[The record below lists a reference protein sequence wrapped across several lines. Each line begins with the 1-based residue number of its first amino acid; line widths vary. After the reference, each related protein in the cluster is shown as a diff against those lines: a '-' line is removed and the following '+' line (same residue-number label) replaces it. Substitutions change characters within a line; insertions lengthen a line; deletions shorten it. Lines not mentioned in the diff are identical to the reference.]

1 MMLRPIRTA
10 LSMALAVAFTAA
22 VAAAYAAPPA
32 ERELLGVRIWR
43 DYAAVLKRHGEPTRV
58 VPGMASPP
66 ETIGGSINVGM
77 QAGRAGMAGG
87 MSMPGA
93 PMMGGIPMPGAPM
106 MGGMS
111 MPGGPMLGGMMSAG
125 GAMGP
130 PGMRGGA
137 MGMGGGR
144 SMPGTSMGM
153 GMPMGRGGIGGKD
166 EDEDDIGRG
175 GPIAGAGGAPMG
187 AMGGPPMGAAGGGR
201 GIMGGMGLSAPQ
213 YGGMSAPPGVGGM
226 AGGITL
232 PGGGLMGM
240 TGPMMGGASGQV
252 TARSEAPV
260 SIPSEDVKETWVYV
274 RGQHTFYFMFNRDG
288 RVIRIQSFGT
298 KGTGATSRSV
308 TLGDPLSKVYKAY
321 GWAGAT
327 IKQGDSLTLD
337 YSQKAHVVF
346 DLLDRRDG
354 KGPRVVGITVAP
366 TEGRN

>member
-1 MMLRPIRTA
+1 MLRPIRAA
-10 LSMALAVAFTAA
+10 LGAVLAAGV
-22 VAAAYAAPPA
+22 VSAAAASHAAPPA

-43 DYAAVLKRHGEPTRV
+43 DYATVLKRHGEPTRV
-58 VPGMASPP
+58 VPGIAAPP
-66 ETIGGSINVGM
+66 ESVGGSINVSM
-77 QAGRAGMAGG
+77 QSGRAGMPMMGG

-93 PMMGGIPMPGAPM
+93 PMMGGMGMLSGPPGAPM
-106 MGGMS
+106 MGGMA
-111 MPGGPMLGGMMSAG
+111 SAG

-137 MGMGGGR
+137 SGLAMGGGR

-153 GMPMGRGGIGGKD
+153 GMPMMGGRGGIGGKD

-175 GPIAGAGGAPMG
+175 GPMPGA
-187 AMGGPPMGAAGGGR
+187 GGPPMGRMGS
-201 GIMGGMGLSAPQ
+201 MPGGMSGGMTAPQ
-213 YGGMSAPPGVGGM
+213 YGMSAPPGMGGM

-232 PGGGLMGM
+232 PPGGLMGM
-240 TGPMMGGASGQV
+240 SGPMSGAAPQIGAQSQ
-252 TARSEAPV
+252 APV
-260 SIPSEDVKETWVYV
+260 SIPSEEVKETWVYV
-274 RGQHTFYFMFNRDG
+274 RGSHTFQFLFNRDG
-288 RVIRIQSFGT
+288 RVIRIQSFGQ
-298 KGTGATSRSV
+298 KGAGATSRSV

-321 GWAGAT
+321 GWAGTT

-366 TEGRN
+366 TEGRK

>member
-1 MMLRPIRTA
+1 MLQPIRTA
-10 LSMALAVAFTAA
+10 LSGAFAVALV
-22 VAAAYAAPPA
+22 VAATASPAAPPA

-58 VPGMASPP
+58 VPGIAAPP

-87 MSMPGA
+87 MG
-93 PMMGGIPMPGAPM
+93 MPGAPM

-111 MPGGPMLGGMMSAG
+111 MPGAPMMGGMSSAG
-125 GAMGP
+125 GAMGA

-137 MGMGGGR
+137 MGMGMGGGR

-153 GMPMGRGGIGGKD
+153 GMPMGGRGGAGGKD
-166 EDEDDIGRG
+166 EDEDDIGMG
-175 GPIAGAGGAPMG
+175 GPLAGAGGAPRGMMGGPPVG
-187 AMGGPPMGAAGGGR
+187 AMGGGAPR
-201 GIMGGMGLSAPQ
+201 GLMGGM
-213 YGGMSAPPGVGGM
+213 GMSAPPGMGGM

-232 PGGGLMGM
+232 PPGGLAGM
-240 TGPMMGGASGQV
+240 TGPMMGGAAPQIGAQSQ
-252 TARSEAPV
+252 APV

-274 RGQHTFYFMFNRDG
+274 RGQQTIHFMFNRDG
-288 RVIRIQSFGT
+288 RVIRIQSFGA
-298 KGTGATSRSV
+298 KGAGATSRAIA
-308 TLGDPLSKVYKAY
+308 LGDPLSKVYKAY